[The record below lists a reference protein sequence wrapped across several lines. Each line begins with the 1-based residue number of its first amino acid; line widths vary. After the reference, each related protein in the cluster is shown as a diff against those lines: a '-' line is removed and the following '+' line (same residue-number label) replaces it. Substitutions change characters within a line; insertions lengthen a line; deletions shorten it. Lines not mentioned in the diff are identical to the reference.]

1 MITRDKAIET
11 LVFLES
17 NEILSDELQSDLAD
31 IRCCIE
37 AEKNGIHFWGGDD
50 SEYMELNVARREDLW
65 TAEAEQKCMDIFKA
79 HRFTPA
85 PYEKDE
91 IDDLID

>member
-17 NEILSDELQSDLAD
+17 NELLSDEFKNDLAD

-37 AEKNGIHFWGGDD
+37 AEKNGVHFWGGDD

-65 TAEAEQKCMDIFKA
+65 TAEAEQRCMDIYKA
-79 HRFTPA
+79 HRFTA
-85 PYEKDE
+85 ALYEKDE
-91 IDDLID
+91 IGDLLD

>member
-1 MITRDKAIET
+1 MITRNKAIET

-17 NEILSDELQSDLAD
+17 NELLSDELQNDLAD

-37 AEKNGIHFWGGDD
+37 AEQNGIHFWGGDD
-50 SEYMELNVARREDLW
+50 SEYLELNVATREDLL
-65 TAEAEQKCMDIFKA
+65 TEEAKQRCMDIFKA

-91 IDDLID
+91 IDSIID

>member
-11 LVFLES
+11 LIFLES
-17 NEILSDELQSDLAD
+17 NEILSDELQNNLAD

-37 AEKNGIHFWGGDD
+37 AEQNGIHFWGGDD
-50 SEYMELNVARREDLW
+50 SEYLELNVATREDLL
-65 TAEAEQKCMDIFKA
+65 TEEAKQRCMDIFKA

-91 IDDLID
+91 IDGIID

>member
-17 NEILSDELQSDLAD
+17 NELLSDEFKNDLAD

-91 IDDLID
+91 IDGLID

>member
-17 NEILSDELQSDLAD
+17 NELLSDELQSDLAD

-37 AEKNGIHFWGGDD
+37 AEKSGIHFWGGDD
-50 SEYMELNVARREDLW
+50 SEYMELYIARREDQW
-65 TAEAEQKCMDIFKA
+65 TEEAEQKCMDIFKA

-85 PYEKDE
+85 PYEEDE
-91 IDDLID
+91 IESLLD

>member
-17 NEILSDELQSDLAD
+17 NELLSGELKYDLID

-37 AEKNGIHFWGGDD
+37 AEKNGVHFWGADD
-50 SEYMELNVARREDLW
+50 AEYMELNIARREDQW
-65 TAEAEQKCMDIFKA
+65 TEEAEKKCMDIFKA
-79 HRFTPA
+79 HKFTPA
-85 PYEKDE
+85 PYEEDE
-91 IDDLID
+91 IENLED

>member
-17 NEILSDELQSDLAD
+17 NEILSDELQNDLAD

-37 AEKNGIHFWGGDD
+37 AEQNGIHFWGGDD
-50 SEYMELNVARREDLW
+50 SEYLELNVATREDLL
-65 TAEAEQKCMDIFKA
+65 TEEAKQRCMDIFKA

-91 IDDLID
+91 IDGIID

>member
-17 NEILSDELQSDLAD
+17 NELLSDELKNDLAD

-37 AEKNGIHFWGGDD
+37 AEQNGTHFWGADD
-50 SEYMELNVARREDLW
+50 AEYMEMNIARREDLW
-65 TAEAEQKCMDIFKA
+65 TEEAEKKCLDIYNA
-79 HRFTPA
+79 HRFEPA
-85 PYEKDE
+85 PYEEDE
-91 IDDLID
+91 IESLDD

>member
-17 NEILSDELQSDLAD
+17 NKLLSDELQNDLAD

-37 AEKNGIHFWGGDD
+37 AEQNGIHFWGGDD
-50 SEYMELNVARREDLW
+50 SEYLELNVATREDLL
-65 TAEAEQKCMDIFKA
+65 TEEAKQRCMDIFKA

-91 IDDLID
+91 IDGIID

>member
-1 MITRDKAIET
+1 MITREKAIET
-11 LVFLES
+11 LLFLES
-17 NEILSDELQSDLAD
+17 NDLLSIELQGELAD

-37 AEKNGIHFWGGDD
+37 SEQNGIHFWGGDD
-50 SEYMELNVARREDLW
+50 SEYMELNVARREVLW
-65 TAEAEQKCMDIFKA
+65 TAEAEQRCMDIYKA

-91 IDDLID
+91 IENLED

>member
-17 NEILSDELQSDLAD
+17 NELLSDEFKNDLAD

-37 AEKNGIHFWGGDD
+37 AEQNGIHFWGGDD
-50 SEYMELNVARREDLW
+50 SEYLELNVATREDLL
-65 TAEAEQKCMDIFKA
+65 TEEAKQRCMDIFKA

-91 IDDLID
+91 IDGIID